1 MSMYGVLQ
9 VLGTQALI
17 FGGWSII
24 DAIGTKIILEALYKI
39 PIARFQLK
47 RPPPRTLAAKSHFET
62 ARILVA
68 LAYFLYCAGR
78 IVLYME
84 PSVYKA
90 LEIDVTA
97 SDTAIK
103 RRFRELA
110 KMYHPDK
117 VGEEHADVFRLLHEK
132 YSLISDPD
140 TRLLYNM
147 FGPRIALW
155 ERLSTQTEYIHNG
168 FKELVYQHISML
180 LQQGL
185 GLVLHLNRWTSRSM
199 NVGSMWALLLQSCV
213 FIFQMR
219 MLTDERWS
227 TWLGYATGLAVFQAV
242 SMITN
247 MLFPCILLLQQC
259 NISFDQLLTAGSW
272 KHFRFARDP
281 QPVLIESPDMLAK
294 AHVLHTLRREPET
307 ISEAREQINILVAA
321 VKQLD
326 ESTKKISAT
335 ESDS

>member
-1 MSMYGVLQ
+1 MYGVLQ
-9 VLGTQALI
+9 VLGTPVLI
-17 FGGWSII
+17 LGGWSVI
-24 DAIGTKIILEALYKI
+24 DAIGTKAILEALYKM
-39 PIARFQLK
+39 PISRFRLK
-47 RPPPRTLAAKSHFET
+47 RPPSHTLAAKSHLET

-68 LAYFLYCAGR
+68 LAYVLYCAGK
-78 IVLYME
+78 IILSME

-90 LEIDVTA
+90 LEVSVTA

-140 TRLLYNM
+140 TRFLYNM
-147 FGPRIALW
+147 FGSRIALW
-155 ERLSTQTEYIHNG
+155 ERLSTKTEYIHNG

-180 LQQGL
+180 LQQAL
-185 GLVLHLNRWTSRSM
+185 GTILQLSRWSSRSM
-199 NVGSMWALLLQSCV
+199 NVGSMWALLLQACV
-213 FIFQMR
+213 FILQIR
-219 MLTDERWS
+219 ILTDNKWAA
-227 TWLGYATGLAVFQAV
+227 WLGYATGLAIFQAV
-242 SMITN
+242 NITTY
-247 MLFPCILLLQQC
+247 MFFPCILFLQRC

-281 QPVLIESPDMLAK
+281 EPVLVESPDMLAK
-294 AHVLHTLRREPET
+294 AHMLHSLRREPET
-307 ISEAREQINILVAA
+307 LSEARDQINILVAA

-326 ESTKKISAT
+326 KSTEKISAT
-335 ESDS
+335 EPVS

>member
-1 MSMYGVLQ
+1 MYGVLQ

-24 DAIGTKIILEALYKI
+24 DAIGTKLILEALYTI
-39 PIARFQLK
+39 PIFRFQLK
-47 RPPPRTLAAKSHFET
+47 RPPPRTLAAKSHLET

-68 LAYFLYCAGR
+68 LAYFLYCAGK
-78 IVLYME
+78 IIISME

-90 LEIDVTA
+90 LEVSVTA

-110 KMYHPDK
+110 KIYHPDK

-180 LQQGL
+180 LQQAL
-185 GLVLHLNRWTSRSM
+185 GTILQFNRWSSRSM
-199 NVGSMWALLLQSCV
+199 NVGSMWALLLQACV
-213 FIFQMR
+213 FILQMR
-219 MLTDERWS
+219 MLTDDKWA
-227 TWLGYATGLAVFQAV
+227 TWLGYATGLAIFQAV
-242 SMITN
+242 SITTY
-247 MLFPCILLLQQC
+247 MLFPCILVLQQF

-272 KHFRFARDP
+272 KHFRFTRDP
-281 QPVLIESPDMLAK
+281 EPVLVESPDMLAK
-294 AHVLHTLRREPET
+294 AHMLYSLRREPET
-307 ISEAREQINILVAA
+307 LSEARDQISILVAA

-326 ESTKKISAT
+326 ESTKKISTT
-335 ESDS
+335 ESVS